1 MTEHL
6 GKAGQ
11 AVWDAYGAERLDGA
25 TQALVR
31 ELSRSADVL
40 DKLDGLV
47 RGRQESWASLVFD
60 DMGEVHLEVN
70 KLLDQQAKIQTT
82 FKLIWGEL
90 RMSGIKPTSAG
101 TGKTGIGKDEEPED
115 MLAKLRQEK
124 EKREYQSG

>member
-90 RMSGIKPTSAG
+90 RMSGIKPTIVGAG
-101 TGKTGIGKDEEPED
+101 ASKDEEPED
-115 MLAKLRQEK
+115 MLAKLRREK
-124 EKREYQSG
+124 EERESQSG